1 LRCHPCSITAPV
13 DTTGSEPTPSSPP
26 PPAERRRGGSRLQWV
41 GLAVS
46 LLSVAGVVW
55 WATKQQAPQLPSTGP
70 EIAAL
75 VGAIA
80 LYGLATVVRAERW
93 QRLLEDEQA
102 TPARVDTYALTCIG
116 YMGNNI
122 LPARAGDA
130 IRVVL
135 AAPRAETSKRT
146 VAGTLLAERL
156 LDIVV
161 LVVLFVVVG
170 YGLLGE
176 VGGGKVEIIL
186 LVAAGLAIAAGLA
199 YFAVRRNEKM
209 MAFIAP
215 MLSSTLGLRR
225 AHHGLLLLGMTLV
238 IWGIEAGVWMS
249 AGAAIGFG
257 MDPIEGLYIVALASV
272 FSMIPSG
279 PAYAGTQ
286 DAAAILG
293 IKALGGTGA
302 QAVAYIV
309 MLRFIIV
316 VPITL
321 VGLVLLAARYGGL
334 GKLKDAR
341 R

>member
-1 LRCHPCSITAPV
+1 
-13 DTTGSEPTPSSPP
+13 
-26 PPAERRRGGSRLQWV
+26 
-41 GLAVS
+41 
-46 LLSVAGVVW
+46 
-55 WATKQQAPQLPSTGP
+55 
-70 EIAAL
+70 
-75 VGAIA
+75 
-80 LYGLATVVRAERW
+80 
-93 QRLLEDEQA
+93 
-102 TPARVDTYALTCIG
+102 
-116 YMGNNI
+116 M
-122 LPARAGDA
+122 
-130 IRVVL
+130 
-135 AAPRAETSKRT
+135 APRAHTSIRT
-146 VAGTLLAERL
+146 VIGTLLAERI
-156 LDIVV
+156 LDVAV

-199 YFAVRRNEKM
+199 YLAVRRNEKM